1 MRQAENLLE
10 KRYKVSLSSLKEKEA
25 ILGVCM
31 DVKRKKRPFLEEKG
45 GIKANAKKS
54 EMSFRGRN
62 SN

>member
-1 MRQAENLLE
+1 MREAQNLLE
-10 KRYKVSLSSLKEKEA
+10 KRCKVSLSSLKEKEA

-31 DVKRKKRPFLEEKG
+31 KAKRKKRPFLQEKG

-54 EMSFRGRN
+54 EMSFGGRN